1 MKTLLELTKR
11 EMRKYYNDNSR
22 VSWTKKA
29 KGNAYIARQ
38 LSYTS
43 QSESLGRVSPVQLAR
58 ATSGQTG
65 SLFPNIA
72 RNARAAAPL
81 RMSPRFTNS
90 GIFRFPYPYKAD
102 ELIILLFPRSGQRKT
117 VEQLTSVV

>member
-1 MKTLLELTKR
+1 MRSAFNCDRDRSETMKTLLKLAKR

-22 VSWTKKA
+22 VSSTKKSE
-29 KGNAYIARQ
+29 RERV
-38 LSYTS
+38 
-43 QSESLGRVSPVQLAR
+43 QSETVVAERATEPSGTALSSPVQLAR
-58 ATSGQTG
+58 ERQTSGQTG
-65 SLFPNIA
+65 SQFPNIA

-102 ELIILLFPRSGQRKT
+102 ELI
-117 VEQLTSVV
+117 V